1 MRTRSIAGL
10 LLIGSLGLAGGSSE
24 AAKQPVSAASPSVS
38 ASASAS
44 AKTTPAPSTTGT
56 TAPATPAAAPSRS
69 ADGAALPVTA
79 ITIAQRLQAAVPT
92 ITSVIEVTEA
102 NDSTGSIGQPGAY
115 TSAAWIADS
124 GAAATENSVVG
135 GAVVEVFA
143 TEAEAQ
149 DRLYA
154 LQQHIGMGPA
164 FNAEYHYLQG
174 TVLLRVSGALS
185 SEQAVLYEHA
195 FTGATLK

>member
-1 MRTRSIAGL
+1 MHKGSVAGL
-10 LLIGSLGLAGGSSE
+10 LLISSLGLAGCSSE

-38 ASASAS
+38 ASA
-44 AKTTPAPSTTGT
+44 KTSPAPTTTGT
-56 TAPATPAAAPSRS
+56 TTPATPSTAPSTS
-69 ADGAALPVTA
+69 APADDAAHPLTA
-79 ITIAQRLQAAVPT
+79 ITVAQRLQAAVPT

-102 NDSTGSIGQPGAY
+102 NDSTGSIGQPGKY
-115 TSAAWIADS
+115 TSAAWIADT

-143 TEAEAQ
+143 SEAEAQ
-149 DRLYA
+149 ARLSA
-154 LQQHIGMGPA
+154 LQQHIGQGPA

-185 SEQAVLYEHA
+185 SEQAALYEQA
-195 FTGATLK
+195 FTGATLE

>member
-1 MRTRSIAGL
+1 MHKGSIAGL
-10 LLIGSLGLAGGSSE
+10 LLIGSLGIAGCSSE

-38 ASASAS
+38 ASAKA
-44 AKTTPAPSTTGT
+44 TPTPSTTGT
-56 TAPATPAAAPSRS
+56 TAPATPSAAPSTS
-69 ADGAALPVTA
+69 APADDAAQPLTA
-79 ITIAQRLQAAVPT
+79 ITIAQRLQAVVPT

-102 NDSTGSIGQPGAY
+102 NDSTGSIGQPGKY
-115 TSAAWIADS
+115 TSAAWIADT

-143 TEAEAQ
+143 SEAEAQ

-185 SEQAVLYEHA
+185 PEQAALYEQA
-195 FTGATLK
+195 FTGATLE

>member
-1 MRTRSIAGL
+1 MHKGSVSAL
-10 LLIGSLGLAGGSSE
+10 LLIGFLGLAGCSSE

-38 ASASAS
+38 ASA
-44 AKTTPAPSTTGT
+44 KTTPAPTTTGT
-56 TAPATPAAAPSRS
+56 TAPATPAAAPGTS
-69 ADGAALPVTA
+69 APADDAAHPLTA

-102 NDSTGSIGQPGAY
+102 NDSTGSIGQPGKY
-115 TSAAWIADS
+115 TSAAWIADT

-143 TEAEAQ
+143 SEGEAQ

-154 LQQHIGMGPA
+154 LQQHISMGPA

-185 SEQAVLYEHA
+185 PEQAALYEQA
-195 FTGATLK
+195 FTGATLE